1 MKLDLNTFNQGKQDI
16 SQIGFRHRSR
26 NPRYCILMEK
36 ILQLGPA
43 IPGDA
48 EISVDQ
54 QLLLMLSKEARV
66 QKGPGKTLRLKLA
79 AQVPEISYRM
89 SMTLWRHMQVNGSK

>member
-1 MKLDLNTFNQGKQDI
+1 MYIDGEN
-16 SQIGFRHRSR
+16 
-26 NPRYCILMEK
+26 
-36 ILQLGPA
+36 LQLGPA

-79 AQVPEISYRM
+79 AQVPEIFLPDVYDSLAAHA
-89 SMTLWRHMQVNGSK
+89 SQWLKVA